1 MMSNRHVVCGHCGQ
15 VNRVAAGRPANKAQC
30 GKCHQALFAGIP
42 IEVDEANFERHV
54 ARNEIPILV
63 DVWAPWCGPCRAMA
77 PMFAQAARLLEPEL
91 RLLKLNS
98 DEAQSLS
105 AKLGI
110 RSIPTLLLI
119 WNGKILARHAG
130 VMDARRIVQWTKEH
144 LKTVQAAP
152 PDPWPQDIA

>member
-1 MMSNRHVVCGHCGQ
+1 MMSSRHVVCGRCGQ
-15 VNRVAAGRPANKAQC
+15 VNRVAAGRPANQAQC
-30 GKCHQALFAGIP
+30 GKCHQALFAGTP
-42 IEVDEANFERHV
+42 FEVDEANFERHIQ
-54 ARNEIPILV
+54 RNDMPILV

-77 PMFAQAARLLEPEL
+77 PMFAEAARLLEPEL

-119 WNGKILARHAG
+119 WKGKILARHAG
-130 VMDARRIVQWTKEH
+130 VMDARRIVHWTQEH
-144 LKTVQAAP
+144 LKSIQAFSSGKMRTE
-152 PDPWPQDIA
+152 